1 MVFSLFDIFVRNVPH
16 RVKNA
21 MSIFYADD
29 LTLVRKVHNNER
41 IVAAKEIEQDLQRL
55 YRFGKEWLLE
65 FEVTKTQG
73 LIISNKH
80 DADVNPPLQMGGNI
94 VEEGDTL
101 KVLGFN
107 SDQKGNWA
115 KHCEKIAQ
123 EARKRLGAIKSI
135 QPYIDDTGIL
145 KAYKAFVRSKLE
157 YGNLVYWGAS
167 ESHLKKMDAIQHSA
181 RSMLQ
186 DQNLFLPSLESRRK
200 AAAVGLSCKLMDGK
214 ARGKLQ
220 CLKPELI
227 PNDQEGNRRSKRIN
241 KFPKHCDQFATQTK
255 VTSLKSFERSFRG
268 RIPEIWNK
276 LNDEALF
283 EQNINSFTKYRKRMQ
298 KKIASEVETI

>member
-1 MVFSLFDIFVRNVPH
+1 M
-16 RVKNA
+16 
-21 MSIFYADD
+21 
-29 LTLVRKVHNNER
+29 
-41 IVAAKEIEQDLQRL
+41 
-55 YRFGKEWLLE
+55 
-65 FEVTKTQG
+65 
-73 LIISNKH
+73 
-80 DADVNPPLQMGGNI
+80 
-94 VEEGDTL
+94 
-101 KVLGFN
+101 
-107 SDQKGNWA
+107 
-115 KHCEKIAQ
+115 
-123 EARKRLGAIKSI
+123 
-135 QPYIDDTGIL
+135 
-145 KAYKAFVRSKLE
+145 
-157 YGNLVYWGAS
+157 
-167 ESHLKKMDAIQHSA
+167 KKMDAIQHSA

-241 KFPKHCDQFATQTK
+241 KFPKHCHQFATQTK